1 MDEKTNELYSRKFQ
15 FHVIELKKIRT
26 TKGKARKHPLYR
38 WARLLAAT
46 TWEEVAE
53 ESAGNQYMERIR
65 EEMVKMSQ
73 DERERYLYLRE
84 AMAESDRASQL
95 ESAERRGIQRGEILT
110 KITLIQKKMQRGDSV
125 EKIAEDLL
133 EETSFV
139 KIIYEIVKE
148 RSDQTPEEI
157 YSQIKE

>member
-1 MDEKTNELYSRKFQ
+1 
-15 FHVIELKKIRT
+15 
-26 TKGKARKHPLYR
+26 
-38 WARLLAAT
+38 
-46 TWEEVAE
+46 
-53 ESAGNQYMERIR
+53 MERIR

-84 AMAESDRASQL
+84 AESDRASQL

>member
-1 MDEKTNELYSRKFQ
+1 
-15 FHVIELKKIRT
+15 
-26 TKGKARKHPLYR
+26 
-38 WARLLAAT
+38 
-46 TWEEVAE
+46 
-53 ESAGNQYMERIR
+53 MERIR

-139 KIIYEIVKE
+139 KIIYEIVRKNTE
-148 RSDQTPEEI
+148 VSADLIASECGKRVSDVNSLVSIMEI
-157 YSQIKE
+157 KGFLITSMGKISIAK

>member
-1 MDEKTNELYSRKFQ
+1 
-15 FHVIELKKIRT
+15 
-26 TKGKARKHPLYR
+26 
-38 WARLLAAT
+38 
-46 TWEEVAE
+46 
-53 ESAGNQYMERIR
+53 
-65 EEMVKMSQ
+65 
-73 DERERYLYLRE
+73 
-84 AMAESDRASQL
+84 
-95 ESAERRGIQRGEILT
+95 
-110 KITLIQKKMQRGDSV
+110 MQRGDSV

>member
-1 MDEKTNELYSRKFQ
+1 
-15 FHVIELKKIRT
+15 
-26 TKGKARKHPLYR
+26 
-38 WARLLAAT
+38 
-46 TWEEVAE
+46 
-53 ESAGNQYMERIR
+53 MERIR

-157 YSQIKE
+157 YIQIKE